1 MWHAMHLL
9 GVGSVPV
16 SMIVMFILLTWGG
29 IGFLT
34 NQIAHEFVA
43 EPWKVALISLPIA
56 GFGSL
61 MITSVLTRL
70 IGKFMPMRETYARRC
85 HELLGS
91 SGEAIFPI
99 DEKFGMVS
107 VRDDHGDLF
116 QVACRLRP
124 GTAAIPKGASAQL
137 VGYSAKERM
146 YYVIPRA

>member
-1 MWHAMHLL
+1 MYLL
-9 GVGSVPV
+9 GVGSVLV

-34 NQIAHEFVA
+34 NQIAHDFVA

-56 GFGSL
+56 ACGSL
-61 MITSVLTRL
+61 IITSVLTRL

-91 SGEAIFPI
+91 SGEAIYPI

-124 GTAAIPKGASAQL
+124 GTETIPKGASAQL

-146 YYVIPRA
+146 YYVIPRT